1 MNTSTKLPWSAS
13 RLLLVDAP
21 AGLSGDMFL
30 SALAD
35 LGFELDELKDLFQE
49 AGFQVDINTEETLR
63 SGLRGRLLQLKLPEN
78 EPRRGL
84 TECLELIDSLK
95 LPDPVAGLAR
105 RFFTQLGMAEAR
117 LHGLPLED
125 VHFHEIGAMDTLVD
139 LVGAALGLYRLDI
152 GRMRLRDLAV
162 GRGTVNTEHGI
173 LPLPAPATLELLA
186 GFTLRESGL
195 ASENVTPTGAAILA
209 GACEEEDDDQAF
221 RPLRTGYGAGR
232 RDPSGLPNLL
242 RLTLAESTSAF
253 EGESDSVK
261 VIRCAMDDITAEES
275 AHLLTRLLEEG
286 ALDANYRALQMKKGR
301 LGLGLEVLCH
311 ASQLDDLAS
320 LIFREGTTLGLR
332 IQTESRW
339 ILPRRVET
347 ISTPYGEVGMK
358 VAELP
363 GGGLKA
369 SPEYEDCARLAR
381 EKDLP
386 LMEVEAAARAAW
398 RKERE
403 KGAGA

>member
-1 MNTSTKLPWSAS
+1 MNSSTKLPWSAS

-35 LGFELDELKDLFQE
+35 LGFELDELRALFHE
-49 AGFQVDINTEETLR
+49 ADFQLDIKVDETLR
-63 SGLRGRLLQLKLPEN
+63 AGLRGRLLQLKLPEN

-84 TECLELIDSLK
+84 SDCLEVIDSLK
-95 LPDPVAGLAR
+95 LPDQVAMLAR
-105 RFFTQLGMAEAR
+105 RFFEQLGEAEAR
-117 LHGLPLED
+117 LHGLPLEK

-152 GRMRLRDLAV
+152 GRLRLRDLAV
-162 GRGTVNTEHGI
+162 GRGTVNTEHGV

-186 GFTLRESGL
+186 GFTLRESGR

-209 GACEEEDDDQAF
+209 GACEVEDDDQAF
-221 RPLRTGYGAGR
+221 RPIRTGYGAGR
-232 RDPSGLPNLL
+232 RDPAGMPNLL
-242 RLTLAESTSAF
+242 RLTLAESTSIF
-253 EGESDSVK
+253 ESERDSVK
-261 VIRCAMDDITAEES
+261 AIRCAMDDITAEES

-286 ALDANYRALQMKKGR
+286 ALDANFRALQMKKGR
-301 LGLGLEVLCH
+301 PGLGLEVLCH
-311 ASQLDDLAS
+311 ASQLDNLAR
-320 LIFREGTTLGLR
+320 LIFREGSTLGLR
-332 IQTESRW
+332 IQTENRW
-339 ILPRRVET
+339 ILPRRMET
-347 ISTPYGEVGMK
+347 TSTPYGDVRMK

-363 GGGLKA
+363 GGGQKA

-381 EKDLP
+381 ENDLP
-386 LMEVEAAARAAW
+386 LMEVEAAAGAAW
-398 RKERE
+398 RKDRE